1 MVNELRKLENAK
13 TVCEVCMETNGKDNL
28 PCCSPCKRV
37 LGSYFCSKIDFL
49 GKCKICSHS
58 YSEHKRIVYETVQVR
73 RENPEM
79 IEILNNGKS
88 EKEQK
93 EMAVRKMRRDI
104 NDIEFELKELEHC
117 QNQFAHFLKR
127 WAISPY
133 NKQALTLLSFV
144 MNKENDKDRSA
155 LVSKS
160 LKAHE
165 ETVKILEKEMNNL
178 PEGVTSLDSSEIK
191 EKVEQLLCLKH
202 SGKYLKDALAAVTA
216 SLNGSIGYADVEVS
230 REIHSI
236 TLDEWISKHS
246 TD

>member
-1 MVNELRKLENAK
+1 MAVDNKSVIQKQDRKTLISGVSAN
-13 TVCEVCMETNGKDNL
+13 
-28 PCCSPCKRV
+28 
-37 LGSYFCSKIDFL
+37 
-49 GKCKICSHS
+49 KICRDLTWNWLRGNWPKIYKYYYLSGDLS
-58 YSEHKRIVYETVQVR
+58 SAETLV
-73 RENPEM
+73 ETCASSFN
-79 IEILNNGKS
+79 K
-88 EKEQK
+88 
-93 EMAVRKMRRDI
+93 
-104 NDIEFELKELEHC
+104 EFELKELEHC

-133 NKQALTLLSFV
+133 NKQALTLLNFV

-160 LKAHE
+160 LKAQE
-165 ETVKILEKEMNNL
+165 ETVKILEEEMNNL
-178 PEGVTSLDSSEIK
+178 PEGVTSLESSEIK

-246 TD
+246 TDLKSKH